1 MHGSKPELN
10 IEPSFRIYGNHEK
23 MGMTQY
29 TKMVSSD
36 SLREYLGKN
45 PEAFRKALVVAKIP
59 KTRKGSLLTEVEAE
73 ILCLKYGKQISGVP
87 FLRFSSSPSWS
98 TTGMEFQESA
108 ANPGNAPTQ
117 REAELSDR
125 LESVKR
131 EREEY
136 RTQVAEFEAKI
147 SDLSERLERSISDL
161 SEAKRKA
168 ETMEA
173 SLSNASEKHQTY
185 VLENAERIAAANQF
199 ASELQRT
206 KADLSQANGTIA
218 TLSEQ
223 LEKVE
228 AHYKKSQ
235 IGWAGFTLNDAINTG
250 SMLVF
255 VWASWSVLSWI
266 GLFASALGAMYM
278 ARTVRN
284 MKASLNEDARRF
296 GFWVCFVVEI
306 VAGGFDYL
314 GFYKV
319 TTDLKWL
326 PFADWAVAIFAA
338 LFVVFI
344 SVSALYTTKKE
355 NEY

>member
-10 IEPSFRIYGNHEK
+10 IEPNFRLCGKYEK
-23 MGMTQY
+23 IGMQQ
-29 TKMVSSD
+29 D
-36 SLREYLGKN
+36 SKAITAASLAEYCGKQWDT
-45 PEAFRKALVVAKIP
+45 FRKAPNKCGV
-59 KTRKGSLLTEVEAE
+59 RSLRQRDLLSETEVEK
-73 ILCLKYGKQISGVP
+73 LCAYYGKQIGGVQ
-87 FLRFSSSPSWS
+87 FFHFPSTPTWG
-98 TTGMEFQESA
+98 TTGLELQERA
-108 ANPGNAPTQ
+108 TKPGNAPTQ
-117 REAELSDR
+117 QESKLSDR

-136 RTQVAEFEAKI
+136 RMQVAEFEAKN
-147 SDLSERLERSISDL
+147 SDLSERLERAISDL

-168 ETMEA
+168 ETMEVR
-173 SLSNASEKHQTY
+173 LSALSEKHQSY
-185 VLENAERIAAANQF
+185 IQENAERIAAANQF
-199 ASELQRT
+199 AAEFQRT
-206 KADLSQANGTIA
+206 KAALSQANGTIA

-223 LEKVE
+223 LELVE
-228 AHYKKSQ
+228 THYKKSQ

-266 GLFASALGAMYM
+266 GLFASTLGAMYM

-284 MKASLNEDARRF
+284 MKASLNEDARTF

-326 PFADWAVAIFAA
+326 PFADWKVAIFAA

-355 NEY
+355 NEF

>member
-1 MHGSKPELN
+1 
-10 IEPSFRIYGNHEK
+10 
-23 MGMTQY
+23 MGMQQD
-29 TKMVSSD
+29 TKMVSNESI
-36 SLREYLGKN
+36 REYLGLKSD
-45 PEAFRKALVVAKIP
+45 AFRKALKTADID
-59 KTRKGSLLTEVEAE
+59 KTRKGCLLTEQEAE
-73 ILCLKYGKQISGVP
+73 ILCIKYGRQVSGVP
-87 FLRFSSSPSWS
+87 FLRFSSPPTWGA
-98 TTGMEFQESA
+98 TGLESVESG
-108 ANPGNAPTQ
+108 GNAGIGPTQ
-117 REAELSDR
+117 RERELSDR
-125 LESVKR
+125 LESVKG
-131 EREEY
+131 EREGY
-136 RTQVAEFEAKI
+136 RTMLAESEAKN
-147 SDLSERLERSISDL
+147 SDLSERLERAISDF

-168 ETMEA
+168 ETMESNVS
-173 SLSNASEKHQTY
+173 SLSEKHQSY

-199 ASELQRT
+199 AAEFQRT
-206 KADLSQANGTIA
+206 KSALSQANGTIA
-218 TLSEQ
+218 SLSEQ
-223 LEKVE
+223 LERVQ

-235 IGWAGFTLNDAINTG
+235 MGWDGFTLNDAINTG

-266 GLFASALGAMYM
+266 GLFASTLGAMYM

-284 MKASLNEDARRF
+284 MKASLNEDARTF

-326 PFADWAVAIFAA
+326 PFADWMVAIFAA

-355 NEY
+355 NEF

>member
-1 MHGSKPELN
+1 MQQDSKV
-10 IEPSFRIYGNHEK
+10 I
-23 MGMTQY
+23 TA
-29 TKMVSSD
+29 VS
-36 SLREYLGKN
+36 LAEYCGKRWDT
-45 PEAFRKALVVAKIP
+45 FRKCPEKCDVRPLKQMD
-59 KTRKGSLLTEVEAE
+59 LLTESEVQKVCAY
-73 ILCLKYGKQISGVP
+73 YGKPIGGVQ
-87 FLRFSSSPSWS
+87 FLRFPGIPAWGS
-98 TTGMEFQESA
+98 TSA
-108 ANPGNAPTQ
+108 EVLETLEVAGTSPTQ
-117 REAELSDR
+117 RESELSVR
-125 LESVKR
+125 LESTKQVR
-131 EREEY
+131 DEY
-136 RTQVAEFEAKI
+136 QVRCAEFEAKN
-147 SDLSERLERSISDL
+147 SELLERLERAISDF
-161 SEAKRKA
+161 SEAKR
-168 ETMEA
+168 
-173 SLSNASEKHQTY
+173 NAQSFESRHSVLSEKHQTY
-185 VLENAERIAAANQF
+185 IQENAERIAAANQF
-199 ASELQRT
+199 AAEFQRT
-206 KADLSQANGTIA
+206 KSALSQANGTIA
-218 TLSEQ
+218 SLSEQ
-223 LEKVE
+223 LERVE

-266 GLFASALGAMYM
+266 GLFASTLGAMYM

-284 MKASLNEDARRF
+284 MKASLNEDARTF

-326 PFADWAVAIFAA
+326 PFADWMVAIFAA

>member
-1 MHGSKPELN
+1 MRGSKLELN
-10 IEPSFRIYGNHEK
+10 IWPIFRIYGKHYK
-23 MGMTQY
+23 MGMQQ
-29 TKMVSSD
+29 D
-36 SLREYLGKN
+36 SKAITAASLAEYCGKQWDT
-45 PEAFRKALVVAKIP
+45 FRKAPEKCGVRPLKQ
-59 KTRKGSLLTEVEAE
+59 RDLLSEAEVEK
-73 ILCLKYGKQISGVP
+73 LCAYYGKQIGGVQFFHFP
-87 FLRFSSSPSWS
+87 SPPTWG
-98 TTGMEFQESA
+98 TTGMEFQESPA
-108 ANPGNAPTQ
+108 QTGIGPTQ
-117 REAELSDR
+117 KERELSDR

-136 RTQVAEFEAKI
+136 RTQVAEFESKN
-147 SDLSERLERSISDL
+147 SDLLERLERANFDL

-168 ETMEA
+168 EAMESNVS
-173 SLSNASEKHQTY
+173 SLSEKHQSY

-199 ASELQRT
+199 ATEFQRT
-206 KADLSQANGTIA
+206 KSALSQANGTIA

-223 LEKVE
+223 LERVE

-266 GLFASALGAMYM
+266 GLFASTLGAMYM

-284 MKASLNEDARRF
+284 MKASLNEDARAF

-326 PFADWAVAIFAA
+326 PFPDWMVAIFAA

>member
-10 IEPSFRIYGNHEK
+10 IEPSFRIYGKHKK
-23 MGMTQY
+23 MGMQQ
-29 TKMVSSD
+29 D
-36 SLREYLGKN
+36 SKAITAASLAEYCGKQWDT
-45 PEAFRKALVVAKIP
+45 FRKAPDKCGVRPLKQ
-59 KTRKGSLLTEVEAE
+59 RDLLSEAEVEK
-73 ILCLKYGKQISGVP
+73 LCAYYGKQIGGVQFFHFP
-87 FLRFSSSPSWS
+87 SSPSWAA
-98 TTGMEFQESA
+98 TRLEFQEGEA
-108 ANPGNAPTQ
+108 KPGIKPTQ
-117 REAELSDR
+117 REAELSNR
-125 LESVKR
+125 LESVRR

-136 RTQVAEFEAKI
+136 RTQVAEFESKN
-147 SDLSERLERSISDL
+147 SDLLERLERANSDL

-173 SLSNASEKHQTY
+173 RLSALSEKHQSY
-185 VLENAERIAAANQF
+185 IQENAERIAAANQF
-199 ASELQRT
+199 AAEFQHT
-206 KADLSQANGTIA
+206 KSALSQANGTIA

-223 LEKVE
+223 LERVE

-266 GLFASALGAMYM
+266 GLFASTLGGMYM

-284 MKASLNEDARRF
+284 MKASLNEDARTF

-326 PFADWAVAIFAA
+326 PFADWMVAIFAA

-355 NEY
+355 NEF

>member
-1 MHGSKPELN
+1 
-10 IEPSFRIYGNHEK
+10 
-23 MGMTQY
+23 MGMQQD
-29 TKMVSSD
+29 TKMVSNETF
-36 SLREYLGKN
+36 REYLGLKSD
-45 PEAFRKALVVAKIP
+45 AFRKAL
-59 KTRKGSLLTEVEAE
+59 KTAEIDKSRKGCLLTEQEAE
-73 ILCLKYGKQISGVP
+73 ILCLKYGRQVSGVP
-87 FLRFSSSPSWS
+87 FLRFSSPPTWGV
-98 TTGMEFQESA
+98 TGLESVETG
-108 ANPGNAPTQ
+108 GNAGTHPTQ
-117 REAELSDR
+117 RERELSDR
-125 LESVKR
+125 VESVKQQ
-131 EREEY
+131 REEY
-136 RTQVAEFEAKI
+136 RTLLTESEAKI
-147 SDLSERLERSISDL
+147 SDLSERLERAISDL

-168 ETMEA
+168 ETMESNVS
-173 SLSNASEKHQTY
+173 SLSEKHQSY

-199 ASELQRT
+199 AAEFQRT
-206 KADLSQANGTIA
+206 KAELGQANGTIA

-223 LEKVE
+223 LERVE

-255 VWASWSVLSWI
+255 IWASWSVLSWI
-266 GLFASALGAMYM
+266 GLFASTLGAMYM

-326 PFADWAVAIFAA
+326 PFADWKVAIFAA

>member
-10 IEPSFRIYGNHEK
+10 IEPSFRIYGNRYK
-23 MGMTQY
+23 MGMQQD

-59 KTRKGSLLTEVEAE
+59 KTRKGSLLTEAEAE

-87 FLRFSSSPSWS
+87 FLRFSSPPSWGS
-98 TTGMEFQESA
+98 TGMESVESPA
-108 ANPGNAPTQ
+108 QTGIGPTQ
-117 REAELSDR
+117 RERELSDR

-136 RTQVAEFEAKI
+136 RTQVAEFESKN
-147 SDLSERLERSISDL
+147 SDLLERLERANSDL

-168 ETMEA
+168 EAMESNVS
-173 SLSNASEKHQTY
+173 SLSEKHQSY

-199 ASELQRT
+199 TMELQRT
-206 KADLSQANGTIA
+206 KAALSQANGTIA
-218 TLSEQ
+218 TLSED
-223 LEKVE
+223 LEKIR
-228 AHYKKSQ
+228 AHYARSQ
-235 IGWAGFTLNDAINTG
+235 KGWAGLTLNDGINTG

-255 VWASWSVLSWI
+255 IWASWSVLSWI
-266 GLFASALGAMYM
+266 GLFASTLGAMYM

-284 MKASLNEDARRF
+284 MKASLNEDARTF

-326 PFADWAVAIFAA
+326 PFPDWMVAIFAA

-355 NEY
+355 NEF

>member
-10 IEPSFRIYGNHEK
+10 IEPSFRIYGNYHK
-23 MGMTQY
+23 MGMQQ
-29 TKMVSSD
+29 D
-36 SLREYLGKN
+36 SKAVTAASLAEYCGKQWDT
-45 PEAFRKALVVAKIP
+45 FRKAPDKCGVRPLKQ
-59 KTRKGSLLTEVEAE
+59 RDLLSEAEVEK
-73 ILCLKYGKQISGVP
+73 LCAYYGKQIGGVQ
-87 FLRFSSSPSWS
+87 FFHFPSTPAWGS
-98 TTGMEFQESA
+98 TGLELQESEA
-108 ANPGNAPTQ
+108 KPGNEPTQ
-117 REAELSDR
+117 RERELSDR

-136 RTQVAEFEAKI
+136 RTQTVDFEAKN
-147 SDLSERLERSISDL
+147 SDLLERLERANSDL
-161 SEAKRKA
+161 SEAKRKV

-173 SLSNASEKHQTY
+173 SLSSLSEKHQSY

-199 ASELQRT
+199 AAEFQRT
-206 KADLSQANGTIA
+206 KAELSQANGTIA

-223 LEKVE
+223 LERVE

-255 VWASWSVLSWI
+255 IWASWSVLSWI

-296 GFWVCFVVEI
+296 GFWICFVVEV

-326 PFADWAVAIFAA
+326 PFPDWMVAIFAA